1 MLDCD
6 SFLWPIEFGT
16 CQAGCDAR
24 LDMVEDDL
32 QKVSDCEGFIQ
43 EFGDAHAENCEATEL
58 LRVQR
63 LPLNDLRADLEA

>member
-24 LDMVEDDL
+24 LGMEDVL